1 MTDYTAFVLIPLNLF
16 SNNQHTFQPMN
27 EPPKSIETPPRK
39 RNNTVLVLG
48 VCLVVAVVAAV
59 FFATRTS
66 TLQKQLDRLPVAVTY
81 RKAMMGAGY
90 VLQIRNSSGKSL
102 PLKITLT
109 NPTFNKTKT
118 FDVVADASP
127 KPFEIGH
134 LEGWTLTSG
143 DVIQVSSEGFEPMQ
157 GKVP

>member
-1 MTDYTAFVLIPLNLF
+1 MNEPTKHIDTPSPKRNKTAFVL
-16 SNNQHTFQPMN
+16 
-27 EPPKSIETPPRK
+27 
-39 RNNTVLVLG
+39 G
-48 VCLVVAVVAAV
+48 ACLVVAVVAAV

-66 TLQKQLDRLPVAVTY
+66 TLQKQLDRLPVSVTY
-81 RKAMMGAGY
+81 RKALMGAGY
-90 VLQIRNSSGKSL
+90 VLQIHNTSGKSL

-143 DVIQVSSEGFEPMQ
+143 DVIEISSEGFEPTQ